1 MTGRLMPLGPV
12 EVRRFFGGHALVL
25 EGVQFAFL
33 FGDRL
38 WLRVDE
44 TTRPQFLAAGAEPF
58 SYGSAGG
65 RRVIVSSY
73 FEAPA
78 EVLADPAELLA
89 WSRRAHAAAAQ
100 AKKKASRRRKDA
112 GPTR

>member
-25 EGVQFAFL
+25 DGVQFAFL

-38 WLRVDE
+38 WLRADE
-44 TTRPQFLAAGAEPF
+44 TTRPQFVAAGAEPF
-58 SYGSAGG
+58 SYGGAGG

-89 WSRRAHAAAAQ
+89 WSRRAHAAAK
-100 AKKKASRRRKDA
+100 AKKQAPRRRRNG
-112 GPTR
+112 GPLH